1 MRQPALRLRILLVLP
16 LFGFLACA
24 AREAGPG
31 AAAGG
36 AGAPPAAT
44 LVLRGGVVRTMD
56 PARPRAEAVA
66 VSGARIVF
74 VGDAA
79 AAGRYVGPA
88 TRVVELAGR
97 TVLPAFQDSH
107 VHLATGGVE
116 LGLCDLNGLATRDEI
131 FARVR
136 EYAAAHPGEA
146 WVVGGGW
153 ALPAFPM
160 ASPRKEDLDRLVP
173 ERPACLSAA
182 DGHSVWVNS
191 AALRMAAITAA
202 TTDPPGGRIERD
214 ARTGEPTG
222 TLRESAA
229 DLVEKLVPPVGPG
242 AYREGLLRAQAL
254 ANRFGIT
261 SIIEASASPEIL
273 DAYADLDRRGELTVR
288 VLASI
293 EVDPRRPPDEEAARL
308 ARLRDAYRTPHL
320 RAAAAKIFADGV
332 LEAHT
337 ARLLEP
343 YLDRPGDRGPLDI
356 EPAVFGRL
364 ASALAAAG
372 FPLHVHAIGDGA
384 VRETLD
390 AVEEAIRV
398 SGRRDLRHHI
408 AHLELIH
415 PADLPRFKA
424 LGVTANVQAL
434 WAYPDAYITDLTIP
448 ILGPE
453 RSARLYPLGGLIR
466 AGARLAGGS
475 DWSVSSLNPLD
486 AIQVGTTRRAPDAGP
501 GPAWLP
507 EEAVPLDVLV
517 AAYTVNGAWLSG
529 EEDDRGRLA
538 PGRLADLIVLDRDP
552 FDVPASD
559 IHGLRVLLTLFE
571 GRPLVSRLM
580 ISRHESP
587 YGRDTSGGESKAPPS
602 ALR

>member
-1 MRQPALRLRILLVLP
+1 MRRPASKPAYLAVLP
-16 LFGFLACA
+16 LFVLVACA
-24 AREAGPG
+24 GRVAGPG
-31 AAAGG
+31 AAGGG
-36 AGAPPAAT
+36 AGAPPPAT

-56 PARPRAEAVA
+56 PARPLAEAVA
-66 VSGARIVF
+66 VSGKRIVF
-74 VGDAA
+74 VGGAA
-79 AAGRYVGPA
+79 EAARYIGPA
-88 TRVVELAGR
+88 TRVLDLAGR
-97 TVLPAFQDSH
+97 AVVPAFQDSH
-107 VHLATGGVE
+107 IHLATGGVE
-116 LGLCDLNGLATRDEI
+116 LGLCDLNDLATRDEI
-131 FARVR
+131 LARVG

-146 WVVGGGW
+146 WIVGGGW
-153 ALPAFPM
+153 ALPAFPE
-160 ASPRKEDLDRLVP
+160 ANPGKEDLDRLVP
-173 ERPACLSAA
+173 GRPACLSAA

-191 AALRMAAITAA
+191 AALRLAGITAA
-202 TTDPPGGRIERD
+202 TPDPPGGRIERD
-214 ARTGEPTG
+214 PRTGEPTG

-229 DLVEKLVPPVGPG
+229 ELVEKLVPPLGP
-242 AYREGLLRAQAL
+242 AAFREGLLRAQAL

-293 EVDPRRPPDEEAARL
+293 EVDPKRPPDEEATRL
-308 ARLRDAYRTPHL
+308 TRLRDAYRTPHL
-320 RAAAAKIFADGV
+320 RASAAKIFADGV
-332 LEAHT
+332 LESHT

-390 AVEEAIRV
+390 AMEEAVRV
-398 SGRRDLRHHI
+398 SGRRDLRPHI

-415 PADLPRFKA
+415 PADLPRFRA
-424 LGVTANVQAL
+424 LGVTADVQAL
-434 WAYPDAYITDLTIP
+434 WAYPDAYITDLTVP

-453 RSARLYPLGGLIR
+453 RSARLYPIGGLVR

-475 DWSVSSLNPLD
+475 DWSVSSMNPLD
-486 AIQVGTTRRAPDAGP
+486 AIQVGTTRRAPDAEP

-507 EEAVPLDVLV
+507 EEVVPLEILL

-529 EEDDRGRLA
+529 EENDRGRLA
-538 PGRLADLIVLDRDP
+538 AGLSADLVVIDRDP
-552 FDVPASD
+552 FAVPLSG
-559 IHGLRVLLTLFE
+559 IHDLRVLLTLFE
-571 GRPLVSRLM
+571 GRVV
-580 ISRHESP
+580 
-587 YGRDTSGGESKAPPS
+587 GTPS
-602 ALR
+602 LAGAGML